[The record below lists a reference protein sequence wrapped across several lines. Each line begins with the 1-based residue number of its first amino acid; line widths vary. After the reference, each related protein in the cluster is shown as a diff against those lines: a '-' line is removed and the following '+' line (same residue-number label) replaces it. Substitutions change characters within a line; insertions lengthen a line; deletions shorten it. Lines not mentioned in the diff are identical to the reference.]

1 MKVLLSLINKY
12 LFFNYRFSGNERYFM
27 SLTKVFFDKRHQAI
41 SRSERRGYEE
51 IESFLERHELT
62 MDDLLENDLVEH
74 SPIVSSATIFFYSVT
89 EEGREYLAESRR
101 HQFIA
106 VRPDKKDDLLDR
118 IDGLE

>member
-1 MKVLLSLINKY
+1 
-12 LFFNYRFSGNERYFM
+12 M
-27 SLTKVFFDKRHQAI
+27 SLTEDFFDKRNHAI

-51 IESFLERHELT
+51 IESFLKSHELT
-62 MDDLLENDLVEH
+62 MNDLLENDLVERD
-74 SPIVSSATIFFYSVT
+74 PFVTSATIFLYTVT
-89 EEGREYLAESRR
+89 DEGRKYLAESRR